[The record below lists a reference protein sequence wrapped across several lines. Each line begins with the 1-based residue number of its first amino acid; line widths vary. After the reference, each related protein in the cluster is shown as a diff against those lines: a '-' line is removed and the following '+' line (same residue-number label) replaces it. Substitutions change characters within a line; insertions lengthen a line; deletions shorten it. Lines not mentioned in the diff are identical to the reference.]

1 MQINT
6 QQLRQALHAAAGN
19 VDSGQKQRASDAKVA
34 NLELKNVY
42 ISRKGEVHVSKSGFN
57 RVWAKMT
64 GRSTGEDALKKAI
77 GGLRISEKVAA
88 KALNNILENQKAHQK
103 WSSELSTFRNQ
114 QEGLAKGDY
123 IKSLI
128 EQHKANEP
136 SLSFQKA
143 FEDAASSELSAAD
156 GTKRAP
162 DPVKTARGQGTIA
175 AQLSGAYHA
184 DIFNAKVDEKL
195 KNSGLVGT
203 ADEAK
208 LKSKLKFNPR
218 DTAQNT
224 SSPLY
229 SSIQEGIAKE
239 VLQNGLKVM
248 EGGNLTEVA
257 KNKALEYAGAAIDK
271 EINNFKNHS
280 RGVPPMKSIPEASEK
295 AENKP
300 DLPTLTKDQISSFNK
315 GFVGAMPGGPSQ
327 PVVDK

>member
-57 RVWAKMT
+57 RLWADLM
-64 GRSTGEDALKKAI
+64 GRKTGENALKQAMV
-77 GGLRISEKVAA
+77 GLRISEKVAA
-88 KALNNILENQKAHQK
+88 KALNNILENQKAHQQ
-103 WSSELSTFRNQ
+103 WSSGLSAFRNQ
-114 QEGLAKGDY
+114 QEGPLKGDY
-123 IKSLI
+123 IKSRI

-195 KNSGLVGT
+195 KNSGLVGS
-203 ADEAK
+203 DEAK
-208 LKSKLKFNPR
+208 LKGKLKFNPR
-218 DTAQNT
+218 DTAQN
-224 SSPLY
+224 SSNPLY

-300 DLPTLTKDQISSFNK
+300 DLPTLTKDQISSFTK